1 MKYENKHSRK
11 ASKNQGQN
19 LTCLM
24 QKWSLSIK
32 KDSIAINNKHKIEY
46 NSVV

>member
-1 MKYENKHSRK
+1 MNTSTVEKQAKTKDKIWQFDAKMK
-11 ASKNQGQN
+11 
-19 LTCLM
+19 
-24 QKWSLSIK
+24 LSIK

>member
-1 MKYENKHSRK
+1 
-11 ASKNQGQN
+11 
-19 LTCLM
+19 M

-46 NSVV
+46 NSVVQFTSVKPVFSIKIIIILDR

>member
-11 ASKNQGQN
+11 EQKPRTKSDS
-19 LTCLM
+19 LM

>member
-1 MKYENKHSRK
+1 
-11 ASKNQGQN
+11 
-19 LTCLM
+19 M

-46 NSVV
+46 NSVFTSVKPVFSIKIIIILDW